1 MGSNVF
7 WLRERRLRRVDTRSR
22 VVFSLGERRNNFVYK
37 ETISYSLET
46 SYQHLF
52 RQRTQTRPLLIQVVA
67 DLGGLEA
74 ELPHDQEHMVEQLE
88 AHPTT

>member
-46 SYQHLF
+46 SCQ
-52 RQRTQTRPLLIQVVA
+52 Q
-67 DLGGLEA
+67 
-74 ELPHDQEHMVEQLE
+74 
-88 AHPTT
+88 